1 MSVSDILEL
10 LLRTSSTCYNRVLN
24 AKTPTCMKG
33 YAVLMQEFLID
44 MMEMETVQ
52 KAVQIESQSQ

>member
-1 MSVSDILEL
+1 
-10 LLRTSSTCYNRVLN
+10 
-24 AKTPTCMKG
+24 MKG